1 MLLDVNRKR
10 FVASISAAITIAA
23 GLVIFACTDDVQ
35 PVVSPP
41 SSSGPD
47 AAPKARKDSAIDE
60 VVEDDGGGG
69 NSTPKDAGGDAAITI
84 TDAKAPRDAN
94 GPGEAGTECAFNRE
108 CQLALRCHDNG
119 VSFTCSTGTR
129 GTGRLGIDPCDS
141 GDQCA
146 SSVCLEGPDGGD
158 FCSDECADPSE
169 CAGVLPRC
177 IAVSF
182 FPAKICVRQ
191 P

>member
-1 MLLDVNRKR
+1 VRTTKLV
-10 FVASISAAITIAA
+10 SISAAITIAA
-23 GLVIFACTDDVQ
+23 TLVIFACTEEEVQ
-35 PVVSPP
+35 TP
-41 SSSGPD
+41 SSSSSSGGPD
-47 AAPKARKDSAIDE
+47 AANKPKTDSGNQE
-60 VVEDDGGGG
+60 EEEEEEDDGGGVK
-69 NSTPKDAGGDAAITI
+69 PKDAGADTTI
-84 TDAKAPRDAN
+84 ISDAKPPRDAN

-119 VSFTCSTGTR
+119 VSFTCSVGAR
-129 GTGRLGIDPCDS
+129 GMGRLGIDRCDS

-158 FCSDECADPSE
+158 FCSDECADPTE